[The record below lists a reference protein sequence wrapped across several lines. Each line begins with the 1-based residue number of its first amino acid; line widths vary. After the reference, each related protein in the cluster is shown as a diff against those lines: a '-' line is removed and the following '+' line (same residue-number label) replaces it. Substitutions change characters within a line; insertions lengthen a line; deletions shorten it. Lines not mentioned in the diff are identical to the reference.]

1 MLLGTTFRTQLRRA
15 FALCGL
21 LAFMLL
27 AATATARPGGGQGFS
42 GGSSRSGGGG
52 GSSRSGGS
60 SYSGGGYS
68 GGGYS
73 GSSYRSGGSGST
85 SIGGVIATIIFFA
98 VIAVVVNVAKSKM
111 QGAGWTAGHGG
122 VDAASFYPP
131 PPRPLAPRNTAR
143 KDLERLREGDPGFSL
158 VVFDD
163 FVTALYTEIL
173 LARGNGHLDKFSAY
187 LSPGASQ
194 WLSQRPLDGLT
205 HVLVGALSLHTAR
218 GLEQG
223 SQRVTV
229 EIDIESNLAKRD
241 AHSGQEQAL
250 YVKERWTLGRA
261 KTAKSRTPD
270 KSRVFTCPN
279 CGAPLT
285 EIFGGQ
291 CRHCRQNVASG
302 AFDWVVESIFV
313 ETTEARGPML
323 TGNTAES
330 GNDSPTVFDPNVQSA
345 FAALQ
350 QKDPA
355 LDWNALTAR
364 MNMIFMTFQRAW
376 AGRDLAT
383 MRPFLS
389 DALFTTQNF
398 WVSEYLRQGLQNITE
413 NAQLH
418 NVELSRVT
426 TDAYFDAVTVR
437 IWASSLDFTVTDQG
451 GKIVSGNRSTPR
463 RYTEYWTFIR
473 SSRAKGPPKT
483 DAACPRCGAPLNVNM
498 GGQCTYCQSK
508 VTTGDFDWVLSRIE
522 QDDVYVG

>member
-1 MLLGTTFRTQLRRA
+1 MMPLRRA
-15 FALCGL
+15 LALFGL
-21 LAFMLL
+21 LACMLL

-42 GGSSRSGGGG
+42 GGSSRSGGSS
-52 GSSRSGGS
+52 SSRSGGS

-68 GGGYS
+68 GTT
-73 GSSYRSGGSGST
+73 YRSGGSGST
-85 SIGGVIATIIFFA
+85 SVGGVIATVIFFA
-98 VIAVVVNVAKSKM
+98 LVAVVINVARSKM
-111 QGAGWTAGHGG
+111 QGAGWTAGHGVG
-122 VDAASFYPP
+122 DAATFFPP
-131 PPRPLAPRNTAR
+131 PPRAVTPRTSAR
-143 KDLERLREGDPGFSL
+143 KELERLREGDPGFSL

-173 LARGNGHLDKFSAY
+173 LARGHGHLDRFSAY
-187 LSPGASQ
+187 LGPGAAQ
-194 WLSQRPLDGLT
+194 WLAQRPLDGLT
-205 HVLVGALSLHTAR
+205 HVLVGALSLQAAR
-218 GLEQG
+218 GVEQG
-223 SQRVTV
+223 SPRVAV
-229 EIDIESNLAKRD
+229 EVDIESNLSKRNPQT
-241 AHSGQEQAL
+241 GQEQAL

-270 KSRVFTCPN
+270 KSRVFTCPS

-285 EIFGGQ
+285 EIFGGT

-355 LDWNALTAR
+355 LEWSALTAR
-364 MNMIFMTFQRAW
+364 MNMIYMTFQRAW

-389 DALFTTQNF
+389 DALFTTQSF

-418 NVELSRVT
+418 SVELSRVT
-426 TDAYFDAVTVR
+426 TDAFFDAITVR
-437 IWASSLDFTVTDQG
+437 IWASSLDFTVADQG
-451 GKIVSGNRSTPR
+451 GKVVSGNRSTPR

-483 DAACPRCGAPLNVNM
+483 DAACPRCGAPLAVNM

-522 QDDVYVG
+522 QDDVYAG